1 MDRIKRLVMDI
12 LAVHKEKFGTDFKE
26 NKKILNQVSIVRSK
40 VLKNELAGYITK
52 FIKREIAQQKE
63 KEERAIKASTE
74 DLNKETD
81 SQFPQQPSPLDE
93 SIQQRQ
99 KEILSQTSE

>member
-26 NKKILNQVSIVRSK
+26 NKKILNQVSVVRSK

-52 FIKREIAQQKE
+52 FIKHEIAQQKE
-63 KEERAIKASTE
+63 KEEKATRGSTE
-74 DLNKETD
+74 YLDKETD
-81 SQFPQQPSPLDE
+81 SQFTQESSPLDE

>member
-1 MDRIKRLVMDI
+1 MLLCCGK
-12 LAVHKEKFGTDFKE
+12 
-26 NKKILNQVSIVRSK
+26 
-40 VLKNELAGYITK
+40 
-52 FIKREIAQQKE
+52 
-63 KEERAIKASTE
+63 KEERATRASTE

-81 SQFPQQPSPLDE
+81 SQIPQQPSSVDE